1 MRWHMD
7 SRKSLSQRVPVW
19 MAMPSIVLFSTLV
32 ILPAAMSIYFSL
44 TSWDGLSP
52 VMKFV
57 GLQNYKDMMHDERFW
72 NAFRNS
78 IFLAVALTILE
89 NIVALGLSL
98 LVANVRKGKT
108 FFRSIFYLPNLLSG
122 IVTGYIW
129 VALMNYSFGVFNVAL
144 NKLGIASVDWLGNP
158 SLALWSI
165 IFVMVWKGAG
175 YYMII
180 YIAGLNA
187 IPKDILEAADI
198 DGASP
203 IRKFF
208 SITIPMLAGT
218 FTINLTLALIN
229 GLKVFDQIVAM
240 TSGGPGFATETLTY
254 QIYTVA
260 FSEGKQGYG
269 TAVAMVLFLLTMT
282 FSVIQTK
289 VTRHFEVEA

>member
-1 MRWHMD
+1 MD